1 MPNFS
6 RNILNSLGS
15 SVKGM
20 SCVYSVTSVGAQSYT
35 FKDKYPFAIAI
46 GIGCSTVGP
55 SVSVTSNKTMTH
67 IGGFTMADTG
77 TSRRTPVT
85 MKMINDVVPGDRFNE
100 SGNYENGLIVLVP
113 TK

>member
-1 MPNFS
+1 ML
-6 RNILNSLGS
+6 IDTGGS
-15 SVKGM
+15 GGKFIKGM
-20 SCVYSVTSVGAQSYT
+20 TCIYSATGTGSRSYT

-67 IGGFTMADTG
+67 LGGFTMADTG

-85 MKMINDVVPGDRFNE
+85 MKMINDVVPGDIFNE
-100 SGNYENGLIVLVP
+100 YGNYENGLIVLVP
-113 TK
+113 SI

>member
-20 SCVYSVTSVGAQSYT
+20 SCVYSVTSVGSQSYT

-67 IGGFTMADTG
+67 LGGFTMADTG

-85 MKMINDVVPGDRFNE
+85 MKTINDLCRILNCRIEDIARYVPSEEDQI
-100 SGNYENGLIVLVP
+100 L
-113 TK
+113 